1 MNIPKKIA
9 FIHIART
16 AGGSILVNIQ
26 PFLAKKNYKIFNS
39 WKTMNRDWN
48 QKELLSFIDENQA
61 FVHNHSFNWNRKT
74 FYKYKKNEWFTFAF
88 VRHPGD
94 RLCSEYFYFHSKNP
108 TFNLDKFIKHKLLK
122 SNKNKIPNYWKDIDF
137 IEEYT
142 QENII
147 KFLKNYLHIDK
158 KLKIIKKSE
167 NKGYEH
173 YYKTNQISKDAQ
185 ILIKNSKE
193 YLIYLKITGKNKQ
206 EYYLLRSK
214 KLFQKFFDFIFP
226 KKPL

>member
-26 PFLAKKNYKIFNS
+26 PFLKEKNYKIFNS
-39 WKTMNRDWN
+39 WETRDRDWN
-48 QKELLSFIDENQA
+48 PDELLAFIKEPQA
-61 FVHNHSFNWNRKT
+61 FVHNHSFSWDRKT
-74 FYKYKKNEWFTFAF
+74 FYKYKKNGWFTFAF

-108 TFNLDKFIKHKLLK
+108 SFNLDKFIKYNLLNK
-122 SNKNKIPNYWKDIDF
+122 NKNKIPNYWKDIDV

-147 KFLKNYLHIDK
+147 KFLKKYLHIDK
-158 KLKIIKKSE
+158 KLKIIKKV
-167 NKGYEH
+167 
-173 YYKTNQISKDAQ
+173 KTKVTSI
-185 ILIKNSKE
+185 IIKLTK
-193 YLIYLKITGKNKQ
+193 YLKMHKYLSKILKN
-206 EYYLLRSK
+206 
-214 KLFQKFFDFIFP
+214 I
-226 KKPL
+226 